1 MKFRGLGG
9 MMDIVADTASP
20 VPDPRIWGIRFRI
33 LFWYVLI
40 LGLAVVAAV
49 VVVQR
54 VLVIQVEEHIDAEL
68 NQEAAEL
75 EVLSTGRDP
84 ETGEPF
90 EGDVQAIFDVF
101 LRRNIPGA
109 NEMYVTF
116 LRDDLLPKDVDCA
129 TSICLYQRSFPQPPY
144 RLDLDPELTERW
156 AGVTEPERG
165 EAQSPAGLVEY
176 LAVPVQVEGQD
187 QIRGVFVAAIFHD
200 LEVAE
205 VQPAVWGA
213 AVVGIAALLIG
224 SILAWRV
231 AEGVLRPVRQLTMTA
246 RASTEGDLS
255 RRIQVRGRDE
265 ISLLAATFNEML
277 DRLEEAFAT
286 QRQFV
291 DDAGHELRTPITV
304 IRGHLELLEEDPEER
319 EQTIALVTDELDR
332 MSRIVNDL
340 LVLAKAQRPDFLN
353 LEAVDVATLTEEVLA
368 KARALGPRDWQLEGV
383 ARRRVIADRQRLT
396 QALMQLAVNAA
407 AHTADGDRIGLGSAI
422 SNGEAR
428 LWVKDSGPGVAFGE
442 RDLIFRRFSRG
453 EGRRAS
459 DGAGLGLAIVRA
471 IAEAHSGRVELESPP
486 GKGAKFS
493 VVIPTEQP
501 EARDE
506 VSP

>member
-1 MKFRGLGG
+1 MNELPPPTRDRG
-9 MMDIVADTASP
+9 
-20 VPDPRIWGIRFRI
+20 IWGVRFRI

-40 LGLAVVAAV
+40 LSVAVVAAV
-49 VVVQR
+49 VVVR
-54 VLVIQVEEHIDAEL
+54 TVLIIQVEEHIDDEL
-68 NQEAAEL
+68 RQEAAEL
-75 EVLSTGRDP
+75 RVLAGPSGRDP
-84 ETGEPF
+84 LTGEPF
-90 EGDVQAIFDVF
+90 RGDVRAIFDTF
-101 LRRNIPGA
+101 LRRNIPTQ
-109 NEMYVTF
+109 NETYLTF
-116 LRDDLLPKDVDCA
+116 VGSETYKPAFRD
-129 TSICLYQRSFPQPPY
+129 PPH
-144 RLDLDPELTERW
+144 RLDLNPALAGRWAALTE
-156 AGVTEPERG
+156 AERG
-165 EAQSPAGLVEY
+165 TVDSPAGRVDY
-176 LAVPVQVEGQD
+176 LAVPLKSDGNTK
-187 QIRGVFVAAIFHD
+187 GVFVAAIFHD

-213 AVVGIAALLIG
+213 GMVGIAALLIG
-224 SILAWRV
+224 SVLAWRV
-231 AEGVLRPVRQLTMTA
+231 AEGVLRPVRLVTGTA
-246 RASTEGDLS
+246 RSISESDLS

-265 ISLLAATFNEML
+265 ISLLAATFNDML

-286 QRQFV
+286 QRRFI

-304 IRGHLELLEEDPEER
+304 IRGHLELLDEDPQER

-396 QALMQLAVNAA
+396 QAMMQLAVNAA
-407 AHTADGDRIGLGSAI
+407 AHTAEGDRIGLGSALT
-422 SNGEAR
+422 NGEAR
-428 LWVKDSGPGVAFGE
+428 LWVRDSGSGVPKRE

-471 IAEAHSGRVELESPP
+471 IAEAHNGRVELETQP
-486 GKGAKFS
+486 GKGSTFS
-493 VVIPTEQP
+493 LVIPTERP
-501 EARDE
+501 EPEE
-506 VSP
+506 VSS

>member
-1 MKFRGLGG
+1 MKFGGLRGK
-9 MMDIVADTASP
+9 MDIVT
-20 VPDPRIWGIRFRI
+20 DPTSLAPNRSIWGIRFRI

-40 LGLAVVAAV
+40 LGVAVVAAV

-54 VLVIQVEEHIDAEL
+54 VLVIQVEERIDAEL
-68 NQEAAEL
+68 SQEYAEL
-75 EVLSTGRDP
+75 RVLSEGHDP
-84 ETGEPF
+84 ETGERF
-90 EGDVQAIFDVF
+90 HGDVKAIFKVF
-101 LRRNIPGA
+101 LRRNIPAA

-116 LRDDLLPKDVDCA
+116 LRDDLISRHDCSLPL
-129 TSICLYQRSFPQPPY
+129 CLYKRSFPQPPY

-156 AGVTEPERG
+156 AGVTEPERA
-165 EAQSPAGLVEY
+165 ETESPAGQVEY
-176 LAVPVQVEGQD
+176 LAVPVTVGGQA
-187 QIRGVFVAAIFHD
+187 RGVFVAAIFHD

-205 VQPAVWGA
+205 VQPVVWGA

-277 DRLEEAFAT
+277 DRLEEAFST
-286 QRQFV
+286 QRQFI

-304 IRGHLELLEEDPEER
+304 IRGHLELLEEDPAER
-319 EQTIALVTDELDR
+319 WQTIALVTDELDR
-332 MSRIVNDL
+332 MSRIVGDL

-368 KARALGPRDWQLEGV
+368 KARGLGPRDWQLEGV

-396 QALMQLAVNAA
+396 QAMMQLAVNAA
-407 AHTADGDRIGLGSAI
+407 AHTGEGDRIGLGSAM

-428 LWVKDSGPGVAFGE
+428 MWVKDSGPGVAFGE

-471 IAEAHSGRVELESPP
+471 IAEAHNGRVELDSRP
-486 GKGAKFS
+486 GAGAKFS

-501 EARDE
+501 EPREEAT
-506 VSP
+506 S

>member
-1 MKFRGLGG
+1 MKVPASGG
-9 MMDIVADTASP
+9 MIGVVSDRTSP
-20 VPDPRIWGIRFRI
+20 VPDRRIWGIRFRI

-54 VLVIQVEEHIDAEL
+54 VLVIQVEEQIDAEL
-68 NQEAAEL
+68 AQEAAEL

-84 ETGEPF
+84 ETGLPF
-90 EGDVQAIFDVF
+90 EGDVKAIFKVF
-101 LRRNIPGA
+101 MRRNLPTR

-116 LRDDLLPKDVDCA
+116 LRDGLISRYDCPLPL
-129 TSICLYQRSFPQPPY
+129 CLYRRSFPEPPY
-144 RLDLDPELTERW
+144 RLDLDPGLTGRW
-156 AGVTEPERG
+156 AGVTEAERA
-165 EAQSPAGLVEY
+165 EADTPAGQVEY
-176 LAVPVQVEGQD
+176 LAVPVKVQGET
-187 QIRGVFVAAIFHD
+187 RGVFVAAIFHD
-200 LEVAE
+200 LKVAE

-231 AEGVLRPVRQLTMTA
+231 AEGVLRPVRQLTLTA
-246 RASTEGDLS
+246 RSSTEGDLS
-255 RRIQVRGRDE
+255 RRIQVQGRDE

-304 IRGHLELLEEDPEER
+304 IRGHLELLEDDPEER
-319 EQTIALVTDELDR
+319 EQTIVLVTDELDR

-407 AHTADGDRIGLGSAI
+407 AHTTDGDRIGLGSAI

-493 VVIPTEQP
+493 LVIPTEQP

>member
-1 MKFRGLGG
+1 
-9 MMDIVADTASP
+9 
-20 VPDPRIWGIRFRI
+20 
-33 LFWYVLI
+33 
-40 LGLAVVAAV
+40 
-49 VVVQR
+49 
-54 VLVIQVEEHIDAEL
+54 VEEHIDAEL
-68 NQEAAEL
+68 TQEAAEL
-75 EVLSTGRDP
+75 EVLSGGWDP
-84 ETGEPF
+84 ETGERF
-90 EGDVQAIFDVF
+90 HGDVKAIFKVYM
-101 LRRNIPGA
+101 RRNIPAA
-109 NEMYVTF
+109 NEMFITF
-116 LRDDLLPKDVDCA
+116 LRDELISRHDCSLPL
-129 TSICLYQRSFPQPPY
+129 CLYKRSFPRPPY
-144 RLDLDPELTERW
+144 RLDLDSDLTQRW
-156 AGVTEPERG
+156 ARVTEPERG
-165 EAQSPAGLVEY
+165 EAESPAGLVEY
-176 LAVPVQVEGQD
+176 LAVPVQVQD
-187 QIRGVFVAAIFHD
+187 QTRGVFVAAIFHD

-246 RASTEGDLS
+246 RSSTEGDLS

-304 IRGHLELLEEDPEER
+304 IRGHLELLEEDPAER
-319 EQTIALVTDELDR
+319 EQTVALVTDELDR

-368 KARALGPRDWQLEGV
+368 KARALGPRDWQLEGL
-383 ARRRVIADRQRLT
+383 ARRRVIADRHRLT
-396 QALMQLAVNAA
+396 QAMMQLAVNAA
-407 AHTADGDRIGLGSAI
+407 AHTTDGDRIGLGSAM

-428 LWVKDSGPGVAFGE
+428 LWVKDNGPGVAFGE

-453 EGRRAS
+453 GGRRAS

-471 IAEAHSGRVELESPP
+471 IAEAHSGRVELESQP
-486 GKGAKFS
+486 GEGAKFS